1 MKLTVIGAGTGSE
14 EYLSLRAR
22 RAIAEAKTIYTTKRL
37 GDCFAALNPAI
48 EELSLSELLR
58 RLDGLGE
65 AEEAAV
71 VASGD
76 VGFYSIAATLTKRYP
91 AADIERIPGLSSFQY
106 MTAKLGVGYE
116 ELKLCSLHGRS
127 GGVVGPVSYHARCF
141 FLTGG
146 ETKAHDL
153 LRELVEAGLGGV
165 SAAVGENLSLP
176 GERILRGTAAELAEE
191 TFSDLAVVYAE
202 NPAAADPARVLRDGD
217 FVRAKVP
224 MTKQEIRDLSL
235 AKLALRP
242 GDVAWDVGSG
252 TGSVSIAMAYRACEG
267 AVWAIEKNPEALAL
281 AQENRAR
288 LGAFNLRLVG
298 GEAPADLRDF
308 PAPDKVFIGGSGG
321 NLEDIFAL
329 ILEKN
334 PAARI
339 VVNAVTLE
347 TLEEAR
353 RCFTRFG
360 LEWEAV
366 CVSAAYAEKLG
377 RYHLMKAQN
386 PVYILTGEKGDE

>member
-14 EYLSLRAR
+14 DYLSLRAR
-22 RAIAEAKTIYTTKRL
+22 RAIVEAKTIYTTRRL
-37 GDCFAALNPAI
+37 GDCFKALNPAI
-48 EELSLSELLR
+48 EELSLSDMLR
-58 RLDGLGE
+58 RLDGFEG
-65 AEEAAV
+65 EAAV

-91 AADIERIPGLSSFQY
+91 QAEIERIPGLSSFQY
-106 MTAKLGVGYE
+106 LTAKLGVGYE
-116 ELKLCSLHGRS
+116 DLGLYSLHGRP
-127 GGVVGPVSYHARCF
+127 GGAVGPVSYRPRCF

-146 ETKAHDL
+146 EVRAHDL
-153 LRELVEAGLGGV
+153 LRELCEAGLGGV

-191 TFSDLAVVYAE
+191 SFSDLAVVCVE
-202 NPAAADPARVLRDGD
+202 NPACADPARVLRDED
-217 FVRAKVP
+217 FQRARVP

-252 TGSVSIAMAYRACEG
+252 TGSVSIAMAYKAHEG

-281 AQENRAR
+281 AGENRVR
-288 LGAFNLRLVG
+288 LGAFNLHLRG
-298 GEAPADLRDF
+298 GEAPAGLADF

-321 NLEDIFAL
+321 NLEEIFAL

-353 RCFTRFG
+353 RCFARFG

-366 CVSAAYAEKLG
+366 CVSAACAEKLG

-386 PVYILTGEKGDE
+386 PVYILTGEKRDG